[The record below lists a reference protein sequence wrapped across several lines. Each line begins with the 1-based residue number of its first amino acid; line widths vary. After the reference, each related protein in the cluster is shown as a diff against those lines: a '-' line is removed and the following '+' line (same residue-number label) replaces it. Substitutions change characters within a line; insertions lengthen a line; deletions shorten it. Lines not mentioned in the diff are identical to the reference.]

1 MKELLLLWIYLD
13 LFPLLNAVHFLGGT
27 ITWKP
32 VNASATG
39 SPIAVAITQ
48 TYSWTYSYMSCSNSL
63 IGSSGYIPSYAGVSS
78 ETLDCISN
86 CGSSSAGYSNI
97 SVLPRCTDFSTS
109 VDTSVAQRTDIVN
122 LSAND
127 DFWVAFQDSSW
138 RPLQT
143 ASSADWSIAAHINLK
158 KRSDTGLYNNAPV
171 ATMMSPINIP
181 QNTQTVIQIPV
192 GDADGD
198 DLRCRWSTKSGGV
211 DECGD
216 VCPPGS
222 LPSGT
227 VIYPN
232 CTMIITGTILDS
244 WYAVTV
250 MVEDFTSTS
259 SSTPLS
265 SVPVQFL
272 VHVVAPPTCP
282 TPPEI
287 IGIPEEQSCIAIGV
301 GQTFLSQ
308 IFAVNYCPSPVVIQD
323 IATLSFTNMI
333 KGNLVNVNS
342 SLYYKNL
349 TWTPTSAQL
358 GYQVMC
364 AMAFDSKNSQSAQY
378 CFKLFVTDNPIC
390 ACPGEP
396 CLTTTSTTSTSE
408 TTTTSILSTSTSTSA
423 TSTIFTSTTSA
434 TTTTTTTYMVLLP
447 TTSVTMTTETTST
460 TRTTAIT
467 STISSIFMTN
477 TTSTT
482 KSKEN
487 PKEKD
492 WPWIESI
499 FTILT
504 SAGIIVLCFFC
515 FHYCCSLGNRLYGFE
530 IENENIEMF
539 HIAQCNKSNC
549 SFTNIHINTSDYW

>member
-13 LFPLLNAVHFLGGT
+13 LFPLLTAVHFLGGT

-86 CGSSSAGYSNI
+86 CGSSSAGYSSI

-127 DFWVAFQDSSW
+127 DFWVAFQDSAW

-143 ASSADWSIAAHINLK
+143 ASSADWSIAAHINLQ

-181 QNTQTVIQIPV
+181 KNTPTVIQIPV

-232 CTMIITGTILDS
+232 CTMVITGTILDA

-250 MVEDFTSTS
+250 MVSFISLS
-259 SSTPLS
+259 SSNLVCVYVGRRFHEHIQYNSIEFSTR
-265 SVPVQFL
+265 SV
-272 VHVVAPPTCP
+272 
-282 TPPEI
+282 
-287 IGIPEEQSCIAIGV
+287 SCSCCCTTHMSHTTTNHWYTRRTILYRHWCGSNFSI
-301 GQTFLSQ
+301 TNLCSKL
-308 IFAVNYCPSPVVIQD
+308 
-323 IATLSFTNMI
+323 LSFTCRY
-333 KGNLVNVNS
+333 S
-342 SLYYKNL
+342 R
-349 TWTPTSAQL
+349 
-358 GYQVMC
+358 
-364 AMAFDSKNSQSAQY
+364 Y
-378 CFKLFVTDNPIC
+378 CHTFIYEYD
-390 ACPGEP
+390 
-396 CLTTTSTTSTSE
+396 
-408 TTTTSILSTSTSTSA
+408 
-423 TSTIFTSTTSA
+423 
-434 TTTTTTTYMVLLP
+434 
-447 TTSVTMTTETTST
+447 
-460 TRTTAIT
+460 
-467 STISSIFMTN
+467 
-477 TTSTT
+477 
-482 KSKEN
+482 
-487 PKEKD
+487 
-492 WPWIESI
+492 
-499 FTILT
+499 
-504 SAGIIVLCFFC
+504 
-515 FHYCCSLGNRLYGFE
+515 
-530 IENENIEMF
+530 
-539 HIAQCNKSNC
+539 
-549 SFTNIHINTSDYW
+549 